1 MSKPEEL
8 ISQETLQ
15 RIVARAVELDERRRD
30 RVNLATARDIARELG
45 ISEEAWDTA
54 VLEYRRSRSNRPA
67 RSARLSALR
76 TGFMAALGLVA
87 GAASASFATVTDDVA
102 AGAVLVAWSI
112 LFAIRARRS
121 TAPNVVTQLGA
132 WWAAVPV
139 GIMLARGEVL
149 TDPIWFAA
157 LSFVGSAAQARFM
170 LPEPHGDGRSGP
182 PSSA

>member
-8 ISQETLQ
+8 LSQETLQ
-15 RIVARAVELDERRRD
+15 RIIARAAELDERRRD

-45 ISEEAWDTA
+45 ISEEAWDAA
-54 VLEYRRSRSNRPA
+54 VLEHRRSKRSRPA
-67 RSARLSALR
+67 PNHRLTAVR

-87 GAASASFATVTDDVA
+87 GTASVSFGTATDDVA
-102 AGAVLVAWSI
+102 AGALLVAWSV

-121 TAPNVVTQLGA
+121 KAPNVFTQLGA

-139 GIMLARGEVL
+139 GIMLASGEVL

-157 LSFVGSAAQARFM
+157 LSFIGSAALAR
-170 LPEPHGDGRSGP
+170 LLLHESGDGGRSGP
-182 PSSA
+182 VSNA